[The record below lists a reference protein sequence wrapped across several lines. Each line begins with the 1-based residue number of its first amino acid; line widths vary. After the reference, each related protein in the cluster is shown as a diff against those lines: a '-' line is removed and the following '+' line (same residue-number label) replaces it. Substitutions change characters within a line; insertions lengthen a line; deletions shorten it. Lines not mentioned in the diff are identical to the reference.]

1 MRFLN
6 PWLLLLL
13 VFVFAPFVAHW
24 QLKGSRILF
33 SNWSGIRK
41 TVGLYWQ
48 LPLLIDAIA
57 IFLLVLALAR
67 PVNLDK
73 VITPPVE
80 GKDIMI
86 ALDVSGS
93 MEALDF
99 KPNNRLEAAKQVI
112 AQFIKERTNDRIGL
126 VFFASDAYL
135 QVPLTMDY
143 GMFTTLMTRLKT
155 GVIEDG
161 TAIGNGLGLALSRL
175 DESKTK
181 SRILI
186 LLTDGANNAGNV
198 SPDNAAEIAKK
209 IGVKIYP
216 ILIGTDK
223 PVQFPAGKDFFG
235 RMSYRK
241 VKMKTDPALMRRLAQ
256 VTGGT
261 FFQSLDTKDLQ
272 KSFAEIDTLE
282 KSPIPS
288 KTYRT
293 YKEYAQQLIIAAMI
307 LILLARI
314 FALIFPLFPEVE
326 R

>member
-1 MRFLN
+1 MQFLN
-6 PWLLLLL
+6 PWALLLLI
-13 VFVFAPFVAHW
+13 FVVAPFVVRLRFHDA
-24 QLKGSRILF
+24 RILF
-33 SNWSGIRK
+33 SNWNHLRK
-41 TVGLYWQ
+41 SAKLYWEM
-48 LPLLIDAIA
+48 PLLLDAIA
-57 IFLLVLALAR
+57 IALLVFALAR
-67 PVNLDK
+67 PINLDK

-99 KPNNRLEAAKQVI
+99 KPDNRLEAAKQVI
-112 AQFIKERTNDRIGL
+112 TQFVKGRTNDRIGL
-126 VFFASDAYL
+126 VFFAGDAYL

-181 SRILI
+181 SRLLI
-186 LLTDGANNAGNV
+186 LLTDGANNAGNI
-198 SPDNAAEIAKK
+198 SPENAADIAKK

-223 PVQFPAGKDFFG
+223 PVQFPAGKDLFG
-235 RMSYRK
+235 RMRYQK
-241 VKMKTDPALMRRLAQ
+241 VKMKTDPALMKRLAQ
-256 VTGGT
+256 KTGGT
-261 FFQSLDTKDLQ
+261 FFQSLDTKELRN
-272 KSFAEIDTLE
+272 SFATIDKLE
-282 KSPIPS
+282 KSPIPA

-293 YKEYAQQLIIAAMI
+293 YKEHAQQLIIAAMI
-307 LILLARI
+307 LLLIARI
-314 FALIFPLFPEVE
+314 FAILFPLFPEVE

>member
-6 PWLLLLL
+6 PWALLLL
-13 VFVFAPFVAHW
+13 VFVAAPFIARW
-24 QLKGSRILF
+24 RLKGSRILF
-33 SNWSGIRK
+33 SNWNNIRK
-41 TVGLYWQ
+41 TAGAHWEF
-48 LPLLIDAIA
+48 PLLFDAVAIA
-57 IFLLVLALAR
+57 LLVFALAR

-99 KPNNRLEAAKQVI
+99 KPHNRLEAAKKVI
-112 AQFIKERTNDRIGL
+112 EQFVKGRTNDRIGL
-126 VFFASDAYL
+126 VFFAGDAYL

-143 GMFTTLMTRLKT
+143 GMFAMLTNRLKT

-175 DESKTK
+175 DESSAK
-181 SRILI
+181 SRLLI

-223 PVQFPAGKDFFG
+223 EVPFPAGKNLFG
-235 RMSYRK
+235 RMSYRQ
-241 VKMKTDPALMRRLAQ
+241 VKMKTDPALMKRLAEA
-256 VTGGT
+256 TGGT
-261 FFQSLDTKDLQ
+261 FFQSLDTKELQ
-272 KSFAEIDTLE
+272 KSFAQIDTLE

-293 YKEYAQQLIIAAMI
+293 YKEYAQQLIIFAMI